1 MANAELLRALCS
13 IGNYKIVILHIL
25 PFAECS
31 TLDATYSASLS
42 SEERWRMS
50 ALRSESDRQ
59 RFERSHGYARQVL
72 GEYLGVPGHDVPLE
86 RSATGKPLIRGR
98 QELAFSLAHCETHA
112 VVAVASHALV
122 GVDVEHHHSVKEALG
137 ISRRYFAR
145 EEADLLDRQAPQ
157 ELDAAFLRL
166 WVCKEAFIKAIG
178 LGLSYPLDRVI
189 VGGFDGEHPY
199 YSAIDEPH
207 GQPLHWT
214 LTLIERERS
223 YIAVAVKTLPQ
234 QTSPQ

>member
-1 MANAELLRALCS
+1 MRRIRPRSPVKNGGGCLHSDQNRTANGSGGRTVTPDRCS
-13 IGNYKIVILHIL
+13 GITWG
-25 PFAECS
+25 
-31 TLDATYSASLS
+31 YSA
-42 SEERWRMS
+42 
-50 ALRSESDRQ
+50 Q
-59 RFERSHGYARQVL
+59 
-72 GEYLGVPGHDVPLE
+72 DVQLE
-86 RSATGKPLIRGR
+86 RSATGKPLISGR

-112 VVAVASHALV
+112 VIAVASHALV
-122 GVDVEHHHSVKEALG
+122 GVDVEHHHSVNDALG

-145 EEADLLDRQAPQ
+145 EEADVLDRQAPQ

-199 YSAIDEPH
+199 YRAIDEPH
-207 GQPLHWT
+207 GLPLHWT

-223 YIAVAVKTLPQ
+223 YIAIAVKTLSQ